1 MNYSYNYS
9 STADTAAA
17 GGVMAVVWI
26 ISLIVAIVSLVA
38 MWKLFTKAGEAGWKI
53 LIPFYNTYILFKI
66 VYGNGW
72 KFLMLLIPI
81 FNYVVLIAYIIR
93 LAQVYG
99 KGVGF
104 GILTLFF
111 PEITLPILAF
121 GNAQYEGPKSD
132 AFI

>member
-38 MWKLFTKAGEAGWKI
+38 MWKLFTKAGEAGWK
-53 LIPFYNTYILFKI
+53 
-66 VYGNGW
+66 V
-72 KFLMLLIPI
+72 LIPI

-121 GNAQYEGPKSD
+121 GSAQYEGPKSD